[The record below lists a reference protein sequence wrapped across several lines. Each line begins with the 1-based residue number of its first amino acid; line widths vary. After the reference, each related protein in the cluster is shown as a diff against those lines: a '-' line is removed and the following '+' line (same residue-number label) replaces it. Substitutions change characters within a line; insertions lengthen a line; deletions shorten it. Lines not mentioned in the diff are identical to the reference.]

1 MAAKRVKEL
10 TVVTPNKK
18 GMLYQVASTVAKSG
32 ANIMA
37 ISGIGV
43 GGGKAKFML
52 ITNNNAKAAKALK
65 ARKFKVKENAVAA
78 VSLANKVGA
87 ASRIGQKLAKAG
99 INLDYCYGSTSGKGN
114 ALLVF
119 STKNLAK
126 ALKVC

>member
-10 TVVTPNKK
+10 TVTTPNRA
-18 GMLYQVASTVAKSG
+18 GMLYQVASAVAKSG

-37 ISGIGV
+37 IAGMGV

-52 ITNNNAKAAKALK
+52 VTNNNAKAAKALK
-65 ARKFKVKENAVAA
+65 AKKFRVKEGAVAA
-78 VSLANKVGA
+78 LSLANKAGA

-99 INLDYCYGSTSGKGN
+99 VNLDYCYGSTSGKGK